1 MEKFKIV
8 GPTTLSGE
16 IKLDGAKNAALPIFC
31 ASLLSS
37 EDLTITNVPKLGDVR
52 TLLELLRSLGVEIL
66 ENLEEN
72 NCTFNAKKLILL
84 KFPTIE

>member
-52 TLLELLRSLGVEIL
+52 TLLELSLIH
-66 ENLEEN
+66 
-72 NCTFNAKKLILL
+72 I
-84 KFPTIE
+84 